1 MKSEM
6 RFVAFPL
13 VAFLLAAGC
22 AGTLKATRSY
32 PAPTA
37 DELLQ
42 AVRDRQARVRSI
54 NVETRA
60 TSWLGGERVR
70 GTVQML
76 VERGGQLRFEAE
88 VALQG
93 TVALLTV
100 DHGQFAFIDHQKHLF
115 RKGAACPGN
124 VAELVR
130 IPLAPAEVAAILLGD
145 VTLPPA
151 DDGKASVDWDG
162 GRAADVLSVET
173 QAGTRAWLG
182 LRRPN
187 PQLAAWDV
195 VFLEGQDSARPQRWR
210 VSYEDFEHS
219 AGIALPRLIRFAEP
233 GQSFDDG
240 VEIKIR
246 ERTVNQSFPPGA
258 FTLEPPPGY
267 RLVEARCGSVR

>member
-1 MKSEM
+1 MKIGTL
-6 RFVAFPL
+6 PL
-13 VAFLLAAGC
+13 VALLLAAGC
-22 AGTLKATRSY
+22 AGGLKATRSY
-32 PAPTA
+32 PAPSA

-42 AVRDRQARVRSI
+42 AVRARQANVHSM

-93 TVALLTV
+93 TIALLTV

-145 VTLPPA
+145 VLLPPG
-151 DDGKASVDWDG
+151 DDGKASIDWDS
-162 GRAADVLSVET
+162 GRAADVLGAEMQS
-173 QAGTRAWLG
+173 GTRVWLG
-182 LRRPN
+182 LHRPN
-187 PQLAAWDV
+187 PQVAAWDV
-195 VFLEGQDSARPQRWR
+195 VFLEGQDSTRPQRWR
-210 VSYEDFEHS
+210 VSYEDFERN

-246 ERTVNQSFPPGA
+246 ERTANPSFPAGA

-267 RLVEARCGSVR
+267 RVVEALCGAVR

>member
-1 MKSEM
+1 MKNL
-6 RFVAFPL
+6 ALPL
-13 VAFLLAAGC
+13 MAFLLAAGC

-37 DELLQ
+37 DELMQ
-42 AVRDRQARVRSI
+42 AVRARQAKVRSM

-70 GTVQML
+70 GTVQVL

-93 TVALLTV
+93 TIALLTV

-130 IPLAPAEVAAILLGD
+130 IPLDPAEVAAILLGD
-145 VTLPPA
+145 VALPA
-151 DDGKASVDWDG
+151 DGKAIVDWDG
-162 GRAADVLSVET
+162 ARAADVLGVET
-173 QAGTRAWLG
+173 QAGTRVSLG
-182 LRRPN
+182 LHRPN

-195 VFLEGQDSARPQRWR
+195 VFLEGQDSTRPERWR
-210 VSYEDFEHS
+210 VSYDDFERN

-246 ERTVNQSFPPGA
+246 ERTLNPTFPPGA

-267 RLVEARCGSVR
+267 QVVEARCSAGR

>member
-1 MKSEM
+1 MKL
-6 RFVAFPL
+6 VASAL

-42 AVRDRQARVRSI
+42 AVRDRQAKLHGM

-93 TVALLTV
+93 TLALLTV
-100 DHGQFAFIDHQKHLF
+100 DHEQFAFIDHQKHLF
-115 RKGAACPGN
+115 RRGAACPGN

-145 VTLPPA
+145 VLLPA
-151 DDGKASVDWDG
+151 DGKASVDWDSG
-162 GRAADVLSVET
+162 HAADVLGVET
-173 QAGTRAWLG
+173 QAGMRLWLG

-187 PQLAAWDV
+187 TQLAAWDV
-195 VFLEGQDSARPQRWR
+195 VFLEGQDRTRPQRWR
-210 VSYEDFEHS
+210 VSYEDFERS
-219 AGIALPRLIRFAEP
+219 TGIALPRLIRFAEP

-246 ERTVNQSFPPGA
+246 ERTLNQGFPPGA

-267 RLVEARCGSVR
+267 GVVEARCGAVR